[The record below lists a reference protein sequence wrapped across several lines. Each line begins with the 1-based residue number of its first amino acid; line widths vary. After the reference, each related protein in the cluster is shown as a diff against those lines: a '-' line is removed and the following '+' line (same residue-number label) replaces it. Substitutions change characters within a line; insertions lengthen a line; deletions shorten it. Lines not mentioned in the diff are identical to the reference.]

1 MLCLLGLSSCKTDG
15 GSLAWGFSVLIIEA
29 TSAFVSVGG
38 RVVHK
43 AVNACLLDCCS
54 Y

>member
-1 MLCLLGLSSCKTDG
+1 MLCGLSSCETDG
-15 GSLAWGFSVLIIEA
+15 GSLVWGFSVLIIEA
-29 TSAFVSVGG
+29 TSAFIFVGG

-43 AVNACLLDCCS
+43 PVNACLLDCCS